1 VTLRREGTDGDDRA
15 RQEPARERT
24 AEERERAEQ
33 EREAVYAGPGRR
45 RGASRTRRRAVT
57 VGVVAVV
64 VAVAG
69 AALLVRPWPR
79 DTKDAATERPSHS
92 TAPVQRTSLA
102 SGLRLDGELGHAPP
116 DEITAQGQGTFTR
129 LPKTGEQVRPGRTLY
144 EIDARPVVLFRGSR
158 PFWRVLKKGMSDGPD
173 VKDLER
179 NLTDL
184 GYANAAGLTV
194 DEEFTDATAAA
205 VERWQKALGV
215 RTTGTVELGQVAVLP
230 YGDVRVEEVVAKP
243 GATAGAGGTVLKVT
257 TTDVYA
263 TVKPTEDELPQLP
276 PGGKVTV
283 QLDAGGSVQGK
294 ITSITRDTGQGG
306 EGDPGGSDG
315 ETKPTVS
322 IRLSDQKKAAAAL
335 RGGRVGAAVTVP
347 EKKADDVLV
356 VPVTALLAMTGGGY
370 GVEVVRPGRA
380 EPVLVPVQVGL
391 IVANQAEVEGR
402 LKEGDK
408 VVVPA

>member
-1 VTLRREGTDGDDRA
+1 MTLHREGQK
-15 RQEPARERT
+15 QEGQ
-24 AEERERAEQ
+24 EQ
-33 EREAVYAGPGRR
+33 EREEAYAGTGRRR
-45 RGASRTRRRAVT
+45 RGASRTRRRVVT
-57 VGVVAVV
+57 VGVVAAV
-64 VAVAG
+64 VAAAG

-79 DTKDAATERPSHS
+79 GTEDAATERPSHS

-102 SGLRLDGELGHAPP
+102 SGLRLDGELGHAPA
-116 DEITAQGQGTFTR
+116 DEITAQGQGTFTK
-129 LPKTGEQVRPGRTLY
+129 LPKTGEHVRLGGTLY

-158 PFWRVLKKGMSDGPD
+158 PFWRVLEKGMSDGPD

-215 RTTGTVELGQVAVLP
+215 RTTGSVELGRVAVLP
-230 YGDVRVEEVVAKP
+230 YGDVQVEEVVAKP

-263 TVKPTEDELPQLP
+263 TVKPTEDQLPQLP

-283 QLDAGGSVQGK
+283 RLDAGGSVQGK
-294 ITSITRDTGQGG
+294 ITSITRDTGQSGDGG
-306 EGDPGGSDG
+306 DPGDPGGPDG

-322 IRLSDQKKAAAAL
+322 IRLADQKKAAAAL

-370 GVEVVRPGRA
+370 GVEVVKPGTA
-380 EPVLVPVQVGL
+380 EPVLVPVEVGL

>member
-1 VTLRREGTDGDDRA
+1 MEG
-15 RQEPARERT
+15 Q
-24 AEERERAEQ
+24 EQ
-33 EREAVYAGPGRR
+33 EGEEEAGQDREEAYAGTGRRR
-45 RGASRTRRRAVT
+45 RGASRTRRRVVT
-57 VGVVAVV
+57 VGVVAAV
-64 VAVAG
+64 VAAAG

-79 DTKDAATERPSHS
+79 GTEDAATERPSHS

-102 SGLRLDGELGHAPP
+102 SGLRLDGELGHAPA
-116 DEITAQGQGTFTR
+116 DEITAQGQGTFTK
-129 LPKTGEQVRPGRTLY
+129 LPKTGEHVRLGGTLY

-158 PFWRVLKKGMSDGPD
+158 PFWRVLEKGMSDGPD

-215 RTTGTVELGQVAVLP
+215 RTTGSVELGRVAVLP
-230 YGDVRVEEVVAKP
+230 YGDVQAEEVVAKP

-263 TVKPTEDELPQLP
+263 TVKPTEDQLPQLP
-276 PGGKVTV
+276 PGGRVTV
-283 QLDAGGSVQGK
+283 RLDAGGSVQGK
-294 ITSITRDTGQGG
+294 ITSITRDTGQSGDG
-306 EGDPGGSDG
+306 DPGDPGGPDG

-322 IRLSDQKKAAAAL
+322 IRLADQKKAAAAL

-370 GVEVVRPGRA
+370 GVEVVRPGPA
-380 EPVLVPVQVGL
+380 EPVLVPVKVGL